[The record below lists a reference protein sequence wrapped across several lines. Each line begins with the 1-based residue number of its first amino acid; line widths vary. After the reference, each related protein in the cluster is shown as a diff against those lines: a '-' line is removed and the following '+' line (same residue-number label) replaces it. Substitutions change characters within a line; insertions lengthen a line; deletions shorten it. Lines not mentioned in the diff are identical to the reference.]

1 MGAREQG
8 AENSAGRWTV
18 IPRTLVLIRNGDDVL
33 LMKRSAHTRVFP
45 GRYNGV
51 GGHLERGEDPRT
63 GALREIHEETGLTP
77 TQIHDL
83 DFRGAIHV
91 DAWNLVGIM
100 LFLFTAR
107 SASREVGKTEEGTL
121 HWVPLATAHELPLV
135 EDLPILLPHLFAPGS
150 PGVPFFAHVQYDA
163 NDRMVM
169 TFA

>member
-8 AENSAGRWTV
+8 AELSTGRWSV

-51 GGHLERGEDPRT
+51 GGHLERGEDPQT
-63 GALREIHEETGLTP
+63 GALREIQEETGLTP

-83 DFRGAIHV
+83 AFRGAIHI
-91 DAWNLVGIM
+91 DAGTPIGIL

-107 SASREVGKTEEGTL
+107 SDSREVGETEEGTL
-121 HWVPLATAHELPLV
+121 QWVPLATTHELPLV
-135 EDLPILLPHLFAPGS
+135 EDLPILLPRLFAPDS
-150 PGVPFFAHVQYDA
+150 PGVPFFAHVHYDA